1 MQFQTRLRS
10 MIMRVM
16 ASETRRRWKHTTG
29 RRLMRKKAGPCV
41 HYFHEA
47 SDPYSHLAVQ
57 KLGDLRGSYDLPFQV
72 HLVSSAKGDY
82 RGDASRYDAWALR
95 DAISVA
101 AGYGV
106 SFPASARLPSSA
118 EVRTAQVKLARL
130 LSAELVGSSDFSSTA
145 TRLGGEL
152 WRGKVKPEATETK
165 LLEMNSE
172 PHPLVLVGNT
182 LRESLGHYAGGMFYF
197 EGEWY
202 WGLDRLYLLE
212 QRLID
217 EGFGTGPV
225 LVPRPVAQEPSAN
238 GEPSARKEKEPS
250 PEITLEYFPSLRS
263 PYTAISFD
271 RTMALAD
278 RTGVKLVIRPVM
290 PMLMRGVSAPRA
302 KQVYVMTDAA
312 REGRAAGCPF
322 GRIVDPFGEPVRR
335 AFSLMPLMQQEG
347 KVREFI
353 GHYLKAAW
361 MDGIDITTDKGLKQV
376 VTDIGVDWQ
385 RARESMNNDVWE
397 SILETN
403 VNDMLDA
410 GLWGVPSFRII
421 NNKKD
426 GASVFSCWGQ
436 DRLWLVE
443 REITK
448 LASSSPAGL

>member
-225 LVPRPVAQEPSAN
+225 LVPRPVAQEPSAH
-238 GEPSARKEKEPS
+238 GEPSAS
-250 PEITLEYFPSLRS
+250 PQ
-263 PYTAISFD
+263 
-271 RTMALAD
+271 
-278 RTGVKLVIRPVM
+278 
-290 PMLMRGVSAPRA
+290 RA
-302 KQVYVMTDAA
+302 KRKPSAK
-312 REGRAAGCPF
+312 R
-322 GRIVDPFGEPVRR
+322 RIK
-335 AFSLMPLMQQEG
+335 SL
-347 KVREFI
+347 
-353 GHYLKAAW
+353 
-361 MDGIDITTDKGLKQV
+361 
-376 VTDIGVDWQ
+376 Q
-385 RARESMNNDVWE
+385 RAKRKSLQPVESPQPME
-397 SILETN
+397 SPQRTKRKSLQPKSPWNISRHSAAPTP
-403 VNDMLDA
+403 
-410 GLWGVPSFRII
+410 PSALIEQWRSLTEQ
-421 NNKKD
+421 
-426 GASVFSCWGQ
+426 A
-436 DRLWLVE
+436 
-443 REITK
+443 
-448 LASSSPAGL
+448 